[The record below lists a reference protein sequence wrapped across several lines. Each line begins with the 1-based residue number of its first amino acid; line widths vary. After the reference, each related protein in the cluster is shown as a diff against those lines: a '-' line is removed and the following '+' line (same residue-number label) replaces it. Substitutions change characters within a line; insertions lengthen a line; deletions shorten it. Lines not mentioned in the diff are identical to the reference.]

1 MKKPTIRLRT
11 ISMVVAIGAVAIS
24 ACSSADAEDVT
35 TTQAA
40 PAAVEIT
47 ATDFAFMGLP
57 TSVEAGTKFELTNSS
72 GSELH
77 EFVAVLLPDDETR
90 SVEEIMGL
98 PPEEVAAL
106 FGGVQTVLL
115 APPGADGFAAVGDG
129 ALWEPGRY
137 AIICAIPTGADPD
150 EYIAAAAE
158 SDGPPEVAGGPP
170 HFVNG
175 MFAELVVSE

>member
-1 MKKPTIRLRT
+1 MNISSIRLRT
-11 ISMVVAIGAVAIS
+11 FTIAMAVGALAIGG
-24 ACSSADAEDVT
+24 CSSADSESVT
-35 TTQAA
+35 TTQGGAT
-40 PAAVEIT
+40 AVEIT
-47 ATDFAFMGLP
+47 ATDFAFMGMP

-72 GSELH
+72 DAELH
-77 EFVAVLLPDDETR
+77 EFVAILLPEDETR
-90 SVEEIMGL
+90 SVEEIMAL

-158 SDGPPEVAGGPP
+158 SEGPPEVAGGPP

-175 MFAELVVSE
+175 MFAELEVSE